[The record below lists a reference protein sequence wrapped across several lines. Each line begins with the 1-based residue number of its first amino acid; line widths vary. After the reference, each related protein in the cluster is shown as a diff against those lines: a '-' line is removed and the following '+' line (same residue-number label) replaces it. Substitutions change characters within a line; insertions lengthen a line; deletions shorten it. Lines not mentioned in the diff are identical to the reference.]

1 MRPPFKCHGG
11 KSYLAKWII
20 ENLPSNYQEMLY
32 FEPFCGGASVLL
44 NKEPSQEEVINDLD
58 ENIIIL
64 FRILRDQC
72 TQFLRKIKRVDYE
85 EVHFDAALKRKEFS
99 DDLHRAINEFILRRM
114 SRGGLKKAFA
124 WSNRKRGGQPGEINA
139 WETILDLIPE
149 ISQRL
154 QKVIILNKSAIE
166 LLKLFDE
173 PNVLCYCLPPWQK
186 VRTESEE
193 LIEIEKIK
201 DGDILFGGRKVLKK
215 MSKEFNGDLLK
226 FKVQG
231 VAEPLE
237 LTSEHKLVRIK
248 GHGNKRQETRTL
260 EELWNLKEIVPA
272 NDIKINDYLLLPLGG
287 KTKKVEF
294 LWNDLPVKNGK
305 RRADIK
311 FKVCPELY
319 RYLGYYAAEG
329 HINRQKGKPVAVVL
343 SFNKDELE
351 TWIKDT
357 VFCIKEAF
365 GIECKVGP
373 GPKNTPNV
381 IQVTINSTTIAEFT
395 SFYVS
400 GTAKNKQLHLDL
412 MSDEFC
418 NQKEILKAWLRGD
431 GGIEYSSRNRVKLTG
446 TRSSNALAKQMY
458 TIGLRCGLR
467 PNFKKREDNFD
478 VYFAGADAKELDYFV
493 PCKKFRN
500 TRRIINNCMLV
511 RVKDIMVNKY
521 RGVVYDIDVDKDDLF
536 TAPFVLIHNCDPPY
550 LHETRESPD
559 AYTHE
564 MAIDD
569 HIALAD
575 VLNGFKGKVLIS
587 GYPSRLYS
595 KLYKNWRCEKK
606 KIANHASQQKVK
618 PIKME
623 LLWCNF

>member
-114 SRGGLKKAFA
+114 SRGGLRKAFA

-173 PNVLCYCLPPWQK
+173 PNVL
-186 VRTESEE
+186 V
-193 LIEIEKIK
+193 
-201 DGDILFGGRKVLKK
+201 
-215 MSKEFNGDLLK
+215 
-226 FKVQG
+226 
-231 VAEPLE
+231 
-237 LTSEHKLVRIK
+237 
-248 GHGNKRQETRTL
+248 
-260 EELWNLKEIVPA
+260 
-272 NDIKINDYLLLPLGG
+272 
-287 KTKKVEF
+287 
-294 LWNDLPVKNGK
+294 
-305 RRADIK
+305 
-311 FKVCPELY
+311 
-319 RYLGYYAAEG
+319 YA
-329 HINRQKGKPVAVVL
+329 
-343 SFNKDELE
+343 
-351 TWIKDT
+351 
-357 VFCIKEAF
+357 
-365 GIECKVGP
+365 
-373 GPKNTPNV
+373 
-381 IQVTINSTTIAEFT
+381 
-395 SFYVS
+395 
-400 GTAKNKQLHLDL
+400 
-412 MSDEFC
+412 
-418 NQKEILKAWLRGD
+418 
-431 GGIEYSSRNRVKLTG
+431 
-446 TRSSNALAKQMY
+446 
-458 TIGLRCGLR
+458 
-467 PNFKKREDNFD
+467 
-478 VYFAGADAKELDYFV
+478 
-493 PCKKFRN
+493 
-500 TRRIINNCMLV
+500 
-511 RVKDIMVNKY
+511 
-521 RGVVYDIDVDKDDLF
+521 
-536 TAPFVLIHNCDPPY
+536 DPPY